1 MITPCVAVC
10 KIDPVT
16 SVCKGCGRTYEEIQD
31 WAGFTNDQRMEIMR
45 RLGYGKRMGREER
58 LRRYERG

>member
-1 MITPCVAVC
+1 MITPCIGIC
-10 KIDPVT
+10 KISELT
-16 SVCKGCGRTYEEIQD
+16 QTCEACCRTAEEIRE
-31 WAGFTNDQRMEIMR
+31 WHNYTSEQRMEIMR

>member
-1 MITPCVAVC
+1 MITPCAAVC

-31 WAGFTNDQRMEIMR
+31 WNRFTDEQRMEIMIG
-45 RLGYGKRMGREER
+45 LGYGKRMGREER